1 MLSCDCRGELTSEEK
16 AADDEILEELKAV
29 KQAAAQLIARQ
40 RKSWPSTY
48 KSIHTVLAFRVLV
61 EEYRHRLKEAY
72 KLGCISQKMQHAVES
87 QLELRIVRRQN
98 TLGLLVRLVAAAS
111 VIWVGGTLREPFRPS
126 RLCGLGADRLTLV
139 LCDLQFF
146 SGRIK

>member
-48 KSIHTVLAFRVLV
+48 KSIHTVLAFRVMV

-87 QLELRIVRRQN
+87 QLELRIVRRH
-98 TLGLLVRLVAAAS
+98 TLALSALLVQLVFAVPVVWLAS
-111 VIWVGGTLREPFRPS
+111 LSEVPR
-126 RLCGLGADRLTLV
+126 
-139 LCDLQFF
+139 F
-146 SGRIK
+146 SSVSSLAWS

>member
-1 MLSCDCRGELTSEEK
+1 MVRRGELTSEEK

-87 QLELRIVRRQN
+87 QLELRIVRHQN
-98 TLGLLVRLVAAAS
+98 TLSALLVRLVFAVPVVWPEGPRLFVRLVS
-111 VIWVGGTLREPFRPS
+111 VVQ
-126 RLCGLGADRLTLV
+126 GLTG
-139 LCDLQFF
+139 
-146 SGRIK
+146 

>member
-1 MLSCDCRGELTSEEK
+1 MSCDCRGELTSEEK

-48 KSIHTVLAFRVLV
+48 KSIHTVLAFRVMV

-87 QLELRIVRRQN
+87 QLELRIVRRH
-98 TLGLLVRLVAAAS
+98 TLALSALPVRLVFAVVWLAS
-111 VIWVGGTLREPFRPS
+111 LSEVPRFSSEDGSCMVQ
-126 RLCGLGADRLTLV
+126 GLTG
-139 LCDLQFF
+139 
-146 SGRIK
+146 

>member
-1 MLSCDCRGELTSEEK
+1 MSCDCRGELTSEEK

-87 QLELRIVRRQN
+87 QLELRIVRDQN
-98 TLGLLVRLVAAAS
+98 TLSALLVRLVFAVPVVCRRSLAFSS
-111 VIWVGGTLREPFRPS
+111 VSSLWS
-126 RLCGLGADRLTLV
+126 RG
-139 LCDLQFF
+139 
-146 SGRIK
+146 

>member
-1 MLSCDCRGELTSEEK
+1 MSCDCRGELTSEEK

-48 KSIHTVLAFRVLV
+48 KSIHTVLAFRGQNFSPFFPFFSPFFRDFSPVFWTVLV

-87 QLELRIVRRQN
+87 QLELRIVRDQN
-98 TLGLLVRLVAAAS
+98 T
-111 VIWVGGTLREPFRPS
+111 S
-126 RLCGLGADRLTLV
+126 RRCL
-139 LCDLQFF
+139 
-146 SGRIK
+146 SG

>member
-87 QLELRIVRRQN
+87 QLELRIVRHQN
-98 TLGLLVRLVAAAS
+98 TLSAPLVRLVAAAS

-126 RLCGLGADRLTLV
+126 RLCGPGADRLTLV
-139 LCDLQFF
+139 QFF
-146 SGRIK
+146 SG

>member
-1 MLSCDCRGELTSEEK
+1 MASEVTNPEVVDCVVRCRGELTSEEK

-87 QLELRIVRRQN
+87 QLELRIVRHQD
-98 TLGLLVRLVAAAS
+98 TLLACL
-111 VIWVGGTLREPFRPS
+111 
-126 RLCGLGADRLTLV
+126 
-139 LCDLQFF
+139 
-146 SGRIK
+146 SG